1 MAEKGIDYRVEY
13 GNFVLFGHDCGFGCR
28 QTNNAPDDRTF
39 QVSVVT
45 CRRAPLHGG
54 IPVDTRGSASRMARL
69 SPLGARF
76 APCGGA
82 GWKLGFQFYRKKFTP
97 ADIKRFFS
105 TLPNGMASFVASSR
119 GDVFTKIVYTSA
131 GAHIDVTYRVINTTS
146 ATSFFLH
153 LTPSWD
159 SGPMASWTQYY
170 IWKEEIPC
178 CEDRTP
184 FKIEVDT
191 AVGNMKKC
199 FPYNIQPDNVMLPAN
214 FFNVF

>member
-13 GNFVLFGHDCGFGCR
+13 GNFVLFGHDCGSGCR

-97 ADIKRFFS
+97 AILGKKQLPKCRRREACLRYHTTITYNNNMGKRRIHIHAR
-105 TLPNGMASFVASSR
+105 PDEHVVVHRGGGRGREEGNGSGCLKMIIA
-119 GDVFTKIVYTSA
+119 GVFLFILLKA
-131 GAHIDVTYRVINTTS
+131 CG
-146 ATSFFLH
+146 
-153 LTPSWD
+153 
-159 SGPMASWTQYY
+159 
-170 IWKEEIPC
+170 
-178 CEDRTP
+178 
-184 FKIEVDT
+184 
-191 AVGNMKKC
+191 
-199 FPYNIQPDNVMLPAN
+199 
-214 FFNVF
+214 

>member
-97 ADIKRFFS
+97 A
-105 TLPNGMASFVASSR
+105 TLPDNGR
-119 GDVFTKIVYTSA
+119 SA
-131 GAHIDVTYRVINTTS
+131 CKS
-146 ATSFFLH
+146 
-153 LTPSWD
+153 
-159 SGPMASWTQYY
+159 
-170 IWKEEIPC
+170 
-178 CEDRTP
+178 
-184 FKIEVDT
+184 
-191 AVGNMKKC
+191 
-199 FPYNIQPDNVMLPAN
+199 
-214 FFNVF
+214 

>member
-97 ADIKRFFS
+97 ATKISHEIKKSSIDVLNKTLIAGCAQKKPPYRSKEAAWEIMPRVAASSFS
-105 TLPNGMASFVASSR
+105 FSFRGSFV
-119 GDVFTKIVYTSA
+119 
-131 GAHIDVTYRVINTTS
+131 
-146 ATSFFLH
+146 
-153 LTPSWD
+153 
-159 SGPMASWTQYY
+159 Q
-170 IWKEEIPC
+170 
-178 CEDRTP
+178 
-184 FKIEVDT
+184 
-191 AVGNMKKC
+191 
-199 FPYNIQPDNVMLPAN
+199 
-214 FFNVF
+214 

>member
-97 ADIKRFFS
+97 A
-105 TLPNGMASFVASSR
+105 MARISRSNSSMGGVSILQRPRGCIFSSR
-119 GDVFTKIVYTSA
+119 VYS
-131 GAHIDVTYRVINTTS
+131 
-146 ATSFFLH
+146 
-153 LTPSWD
+153 
-159 SGPMASWTQYY
+159 
-170 IWKEEIPC
+170 
-178 CEDRTP
+178 
-184 FKIEVDT
+184 
-191 AVGNMKKC
+191 
-199 FPYNIQPDNVMLPAN
+199 
-214 FFNVF
+214 

>member
-97 ADIKRFFS
+97 ARLAVSDLFYGRTMLGTRVGQSKGNREGNNL
-105 TLPNGMASFVASSR
+105 TAL
-119 GDVFTKIVYTSA
+119 YT
-131 GAHIDVTYRVINTTS
+131 T
-146 ATSFFLH
+146 
-153 LTPSWD
+153 
-159 SGPMASWTQYY
+159 
-170 IWKEEIPC
+170 
-178 CEDRTP
+178 
-184 FKIEVDT
+184 
-191 AVGNMKKC
+191 
-199 FPYNIQPDNVMLPAN
+199 
-214 FFNVF
+214 

>member
-97 ADIKRFFS
+97 ALSIGRKQPSLPQLVRFSLLF
-105 TLPNGMASFVASSR
+105 
-119 GDVFTKIVYTSA
+119 D
-131 GAHIDVTYRVINTTS
+131 
-146 ATSFFLH
+146 
-153 LTPSWD
+153 
-159 SGPMASWTQYY
+159 
-170 IWKEEIPC
+170 PC
-178 CEDRTP
+178 
-184 FKIEVDT
+184 
-191 AVGNMKKC
+191 
-199 FPYNIQPDNVMLPAN
+199 
-214 FFNVF
+214 

>member
-97 ADIKRFFS
+97 APSPKECTQERAEQAQDNTEKIHNFPFPLHWQCIMNLVKVKYKGIRFHLSSS
-105 TLPNGMASFVASSR
+105 TNKASS
-119 GDVFTKIVYTSA
+119 
-131 GAHIDVTYRVINTTS
+131 
-146 ATSFFLH
+146 
-153 LTPSWD
+153 
-159 SGPMASWTQYY
+159 
-170 IWKEEIPC
+170 
-178 CEDRTP
+178 DRTY
-184 FKIEVDT
+184 
-191 AVGNMKKC
+191 MSM
-199 FPYNIQPDNVMLPAN
+199 FPHVRASNLPH
-214 FFNVF
+214 

>member
-97 ADIKRFFS
+97 ANETTVVVSLDASMGYSGSVRFTFKGNKDFS
-105 TLPNGMASFVASSR
+105 Y
-119 GDVFTKIVYTSA
+119 KE
-131 GAHIDVTYRVINTTS
+131 
-146 ATSFFLH
+146 
-153 LTPSWD
+153 
-159 SGPMASWTQYY
+159 TQYGIFY
-170 IWKEEIPC
+170 C
-178 CEDRTP
+178 YD
-184 FKIEVDT
+184 
-191 AVGNMKKC
+191 
-199 FPYNIQPDNVMLPAN
+199 
-214 FFNVF
+214 

>member
-54 IPVDTRGSASRMARL
+54 IPVDTRGSAHGGIPVDTRGSASRMARL

-82 GWKLGFQFYRKKFTP
+82 GWKLGFQSYRKKFTP
-97 ADIKRFFS
+97 APIAD
-105 TLPNGMASFVASSR
+105 T
-119 GDVFTKIVYTSA
+119 
-131 GAHIDVTYRVINTTS
+131 
-146 ATSFFLH
+146 
-153 LTPSWD
+153 
-159 SGPMASWTQYY
+159 
-170 IWKEEIPC
+170 IW
-178 CEDRTP
+178 
-184 FKIEVDT
+184 
-191 AVGNMKKC
+191 G
-199 FPYNIQPDNVMLPAN
+199 
-214 FFNVF
+214 

>member
-97 ADIKRFFS
+97 A
-105 TLPNGMASFVASSR
+105 MVAGRLIACQGQKS
-119 GDVFTKIVYTSA
+119 VA
-131 GAHIDVTYRVINTTS
+131 A
-146 ATSFFLH
+146 
-153 LTPSWD
+153 
-159 SGPMASWTQYY
+159 
-170 IWKEEIPC
+170 
-178 CEDRTP
+178 
-184 FKIEVDT
+184 
-191 AVGNMKKC
+191 KKC
-199 FPYNIQPDNVMLPAN
+199 WGGVMVAEFGCVGGCGWFLSRQLLCSWFESKDFAGG
-214 FFNVF
+214 